1 MNANNFAAAHF
12 QTVRDGVRERA
23 TAALAKVKR
32 QPRPD
37 FETVVYVT
45 DQDGEEWEI
54 RIGVCYAATYD
65 PGIYSGPWEDSY
77 PASGDMDLTAIV
89 SLDDLPQ
96 GITDDMV
103 RDAAADCER
112 ITDEAWDDYH
122 SKKNERYEP

>member
-1 MNANNFAAAHF
+1 MNANNFSAAYF

-54 RIGVCYAATYD
+54 RVGISYDCTYD
-65 PGIYSGPWEDSY
+65 PGVYSGPWEDSY